1 MTPLEQGEAAID
13 LVKMAELSKEVV
25 ILIVIVGCVVC
36 VLIGYSIHY
45 IFTNGF
51 QDDPREKEMT
61 YAQKE
66 YMRDLRLKNMEALAR
81 QAGVTIPRDP

>member
-1 MTPLEQGEAAID
+1 
-13 LVKMAELSKEVV
+13 MAELSKEVV

-51 QDDPREKEMT
+51 QDDPTEREMT
-61 YAQKE
+61 YEQKE
-66 YMRDLRLKNMEALAR
+66 YMRGLRLRNMEMLAG
-81 QAGVTIPRDP
+81 QAGVKVPRGP